1 MQQPAEPESASNPNR
16 SAGGVQSEELL
27 RRIETIAA
35 LDDSELGEFNRRDWV
50 ICILGALVIP
60 ALLMVWIGR

>member
-1 MQQPAEPESASNPNR
+1 MQQPSAPESASNPNQ

-27 RRIETIAA
+27 RRIETISA

-50 ICILGALVIP
+50 LCILGALVVP
-60 ALLMVWIGR
+60 ALLLLWLGR